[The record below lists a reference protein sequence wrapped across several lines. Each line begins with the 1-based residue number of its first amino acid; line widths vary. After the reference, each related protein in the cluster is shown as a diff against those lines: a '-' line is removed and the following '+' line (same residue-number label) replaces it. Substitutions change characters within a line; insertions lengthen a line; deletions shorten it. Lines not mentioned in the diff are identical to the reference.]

1 MKVNLILSSEEI
13 EQLIHTH
20 ITNSGFDTDDK
31 DLDIEFKFDGE
42 DLTAV
47 VSVEELS
54 VTPKPKRTRRTKEQ
68 MEADA
73 LAEAALHNSTNTPT
87 LVVPEQ
93 LIEVELIKVAHSS
106 YEEEAPFALT
116 NPDDLIGSSDL
127 EEPPKTKGIFD

>member
-1 MKVNLILSSEEI
+1 MKVNLILSSEEL

-73 LAEAALHNSTNTPT
+73 LAEAALHKSNNTSW
-87 LVVPEQ
+87 VVPTE
-93 LIEVELIKVAHSS
+93 IVVKVTESS
-106 YEEEAPFALT
+106 YEEEAPFALS

-127 EEPPKTKGIFD
+127 DEPPKTKGIFD